1 MPRRSASYEGV
12 LDEHLL
18 ARALAAF
25 RRASEAPVRFE
36 HGWLSRGA
44 VRWELD
50 SEAEFLQLLTTDVDE
65 ASLALGATVGGL
77 ELQVTRR
84 SPRSH
89 LAVRLPS
96 VDAVES
102 VFADLEPVAGPAR
115 SPVVFIGHG
124 RSPVWREL
132 ADHLR
137 DHHGVQVLTYESAVR
152 AGVPNHTVLK
162 ELAERTR
169 LALLV
174 HTVEDVDER
183 GVGRTGENVV
193 HETGLFQA
201 LLGVERAVVLREDG
215 CRSFANVDG
224 LNELRFSSGRIVEV
238 FGEVVAVLRREL
250 RDYG

>member
-12 LDEHLL
+12 LAEHLL

-25 RRASEAPVRFE
+25 ATASGAPVRFE
-36 HGWLSRGA
+36 RGWLRRGT

-50 SEAEFLQLLTTDVDE
+50 SEAEFLRLVKDEVDE
-65 ASLALGATVGGL
+65 ASLVVASTVGAL
-77 ELQVTRR
+77 EVDLTQR
-84 SPRSH
+84 SPRTR

-96 VDAVES
+96 VDAVEA
-102 VFADLEPVAGPAR
+102 VYAELEPVAGPA
-115 SPVVFIGHG
+115 SPPVVFIGHG

-162 ELAERTR
+162 ELADRTT

-174 HTVEDVDER
+174 HTTEGVDER
-183 GVGRTGENVV
+183 GVGRAGENVV

-224 LNELRFSSGRIVEV
+224 LNELRFAPGRIVEV
-238 FGEVVAVLRREL
+238 FGEAVAVLRREL

>member
-1 MPRRSASYEGV
+1 
-12 LDEHLL
+12 
-18 ARALAAF
+18 
-25 RRASEAPVRFE
+25 VRFE
-36 HGWLSRGA
+36 RGWLSRGT

-50 SEAEFLQLLTTDVDE
+50 SEAEFLQLLTPDVDE
-65 ASLALGATVGGL
+65 AWLALASNVGGL
-77 ELQVTRR
+77 ELDVSRR
-84 SPRSH
+84 SPRTR

-102 VFADLEPVAGPAR
+102 VYADLEPVAGPAR

-152 AGVPNHTVLK
+152 AGVPNHTVLR
-162 ELAERTR
+162 ELAERTT

-174 HTVEDVDER
+174 HTIEDVDER

-224 LNELRFSSGRIVEV
+224 LNELRFAPGRIIEV